1 MSTDSK
7 NIQRLTKIENEM
19 MRSRQP
25 PLAAKKHCFENQD
38 KLNFD
43 FESKNNINGLQSTSS
58 SCADEIFMKTQIGKY
73 AKRLMDKLQKISV
86 NVPDNGE
93 HAAAVA
99 QLCRKTQRL
108 LKDLNQVGGPC
119 DSSTVLLKKYNC
131 LRMTYYDLRDGING
145 TTKKL
150 CNEGMPMVV
159 QQSKNREKCKKIEI
173 CKKLNNNGKQDN
185 CKSRDKQDKCINK
198 LQIENFTKICQNG
211 ETIENLRKRELCEYC
226 GKRKKLCGMTWEP
239 KSRSEK
245 SNCRRK
251 PIEWKTF
258 LKNQL
263 FIYFPCLCCM
273 FGKSD

>member
-19 MRSRQP
+19 MRGRQS
-25 PLAAKKHCFENQD
+25 PLTANKHCFENLD
-38 KLNFD
+38 KLNLD
-43 FESKNNINGLQSTSS
+43 FESKNIINGLQSTSS
-58 SCADEIFMKTQIGKY
+58 SCADEIFMKNQIAKY
-73 AKRLMDKLQKISV
+73 AKRLMDKLEKISV

-93 HAAAVA
+93 YAATVT

-108 LKDLNQVGGPC
+108 LKDLTQVGGPC

-131 LRMTYYDLRDGING
+131 LHMTYCDLRDGIKG
-145 TTKKL
+145 IKKP
-150 CNEGMPMVV
+150 CKKGMPTVV
-159 QQSKNREKCKKIEI
+159 QQSKNRENCKNLK
-173 CKKLNNNGKQDN
+173 NNGKQGN
-185 CKSRDKQDKCINK
+185 YKSPDKRDKCINK
-198 LQIENFTKICQNG
+198 LQIEKFTKICQNG

-239 KSRSEK
+239 KSRSDK

-258 LKNQL
+258 LKHKL
-263 FIYFPCLCCM
+263 LIYFPCLCCM
-273 FGKSD
+273 FEKSD